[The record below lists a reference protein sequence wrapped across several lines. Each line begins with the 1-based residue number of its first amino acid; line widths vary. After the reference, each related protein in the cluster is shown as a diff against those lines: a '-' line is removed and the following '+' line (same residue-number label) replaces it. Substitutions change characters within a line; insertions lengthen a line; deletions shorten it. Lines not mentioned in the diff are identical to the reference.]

1 MHDSQPEQPPDGSRP
16 ARPLPLRL
24 AARLARRIPAERRE
38 RIVAELAD
46 RPAVIERVVARDD
59 AATRMAALD
68 EATIERLVDHLVHD
82 RADTDGAAALIRAV
96 THHIRF
102 EEWERH
108 GWHVIPAG
116 PSSPVPDTG
125 ALPDRLWER
134 PAELPGLDLRED
146 AQLALVEDLAAR
158 WAGELTAIP
167 RDFEG
172 PGRFFT
178 GNASFGPVDAELAW
192 GLVRSGR
199 PRRVLQAGGGWS
211 TLLLDEALAANG
223 ADGAPGRLILVEPW
237 PRDFLRDAAEASDR
251 IELRTDPVQTLD
263 PAELDALGAGDVLAI
278 DSTHVC
284 RADSDVRHLV
294 LDLLPR
300 LRPGVLVHVQ
310 GVHLPD
316 EYPREWLTAEPRR
329 FATEQYLLQ
338 AFLAFNAGF
347 EVVWASRF
355 MYHRHRDL
363 LAKLL
368 PGDMGEAGPTSLWL
382 RRAQGRS

>member
-1 MHDSQPEQPPDGSRP
+1 MHDSQPTQPS

-24 AARLARRIPAERRE
+24 AARLARRIPAERKE
-38 RIVAELAD
+38 RIVAELAARPEVID
-46 RPAVIERVVARDD
+46 RVLARGD

-68 EATIERLVDHLVHD
+68 AASVERLVDHLAHD
-82 RADTDGAAALIRAV
+82 RTDAEGAAALVRAV
-96 THHIRF
+96 THHIPF
-102 EEWERH
+102 EVWERH
-108 GWHVIPAG
+108 GWHLVPAG
-116 PSSPVPDTG
+116 PSSPIPDTG

-146 AQLALVEDLAAR
+146 AQLALLEELAAR

-167 RDFEG
+167 RGFEG
-172 PGRFFT
+172 PGRFFM

-192 GLVRSGR
+192 ALLRSGR

-211 TLLLDEALAANG
+211 TLLLDEALAANA
-223 ADGAPGRLILVEPW
+223 ADGAPGRLTLVEPW

-251 IELRTDPVQTLD
+251 IEHRPDPVQTLD
-263 PAELDALGAGDVLAI
+263 PAELETLGAGDVLSI

-294 LDLLPR
+294 LELLPR
-300 LRPGVLVHVQ
+300 LRPGVLVHLQ
-310 GVHLPD
+310 GVYLPD
-316 EYPREWLTAEPRR
+316 EYPREWLTTEPRR

-338 AFLAFNAGF
+338 AFLAFNTGF
-347 EVVWASRF
+347 EVVWASRY
-355 MYHRHRDL
+355 MHRRHRDL

-368 PGDMGEAGPTSLWL
+368 PGDDQDTAGPTSLWL
-382 RRAQGRS
+382 RRTGAQGRS

>member
-1 MHDSQPEQPPDGSRP
+1 
-16 ARPLPLRL
+16 
-24 AARLARRIPAERRE
+24 
-38 RIVAELAD
+38 V
-46 RPAVIERVVARDD
+46 
-59 AATRMAALD
+59 
-68 EATIERLVDHLVHD
+68 
-82 RADTDGAAALIRAV
+82 
-96 THHIRF
+96 
-102 EEWERH
+102 
-108 GWHVIPAG
+108 
-116 PSSPVPDTG
+116 
-125 ALPDRLWER
+125 
-134 PAELPGLDLRED
+134 
-146 AQLALVEDLAAR
+146 
-158 WAGELTAIP
+158 
-167 RDFEG
+167 
-172 PGRFFT
+172 
-178 GNASFGPVDAELAW
+178 
-192 GLVRSGR
+192 LVRSGR

-223 ADGAPGRLILVEPW
+223 ADGAPGRLVLVEPW
-237 PRDFLRDAAEASDR
+237 PCDFLRDAAEASDR

-355 MYHRHRDL
+355 MYHRHRNM